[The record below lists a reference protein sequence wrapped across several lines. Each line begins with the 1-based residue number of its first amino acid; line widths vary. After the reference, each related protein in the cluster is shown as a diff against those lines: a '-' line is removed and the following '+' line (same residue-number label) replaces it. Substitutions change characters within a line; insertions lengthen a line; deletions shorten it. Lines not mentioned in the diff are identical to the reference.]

1 MKSRCLAFLAM
12 CAVSVVAAAT
22 PAPLPGLEVGAKAP
36 DFALPS
42 AAGATIELKQLLA
55 KGNVA
60 LAFVRSADWCPFCRK
75 QLQDLEKARKE
86 IEASGVQLVALSYDQ
101 PATNTAAAK
110 KLGLTFPLLSD
121 VGSKVID
128 AYGVRNHEAKGRGAG
143 IPHPV
148 LFIVDQ
154 KGVIRAKLGREG
166 YRARPESVE
175 IIAAASALR

>member
-1 MKSRCLAFLAM
+1 MKSRCLVLLAW
-12 CAVSVVAAAT
+12 CAAT
-22 PAPLPGLEVGAKAP
+22 AFAASASTPLPGLDVGAKAP

-42 AAGATIELKQLLA
+42 AAGTTVELKQLLA
-55 KGNVA
+55 KGKVA
-60 LAFVRSADWCPFCRK
+60 LAFVRSADWCPYCRT
-75 QLQDLEKARKE
+75 QLQDLEKARQQ

-128 AYGVRNHEAKGRGAG
+128 AYGIRNHEAKGRGAG

-166 YRARPESVE
+166 YRTRPESAE
-175 IIAAASALR
+175 ILAAAKALR